1 MYVLNSPKLGFQLTE
16 NGTFG
21 FFVCYLVCFVSF
33 FAEVTFV
40 GTKVKKPKMI
50 AVISY
55 FYHSTYQITLSS

>member
-50 AVISY
+50 D
-55 FYHSTYQITLSS
+55 STIALIRSLYQVS